1 MNKASTKSQKVLLF
15 SDIHGNLPALE
26 AVFDDVRSEP
36 IDDVWNLGDI
46 TGYVPFPVRV
56 VELLDRRQVVSIIG
70 NYDRKVLAFKDCQD
84 QWKKDKRSD
93 KYAAFEWNHKQL
105 SAAGRRFLES
115 LPESFHVRMRG
126 LDFTLVHT
134 GEDADGTAITP
145 ETPAEYLAN
154 LARAHDTDVL
164 LFGHSHIPMV
174 RRVESKVFINPGS
187 VGVPN
192 NGDLR
197 ASYAILTV
205 TDGQVEAHL
214 RHVEY
219 DIARVIRAMRAVDRS
234 QALIDLFREPRN
246 APSPPKT
253 VPAPS
258 EKVLLDQVL
267 ALAARCHYEREHTE
281 QVTRLALG
289 IFDGLAELHGMG
301 QRRRFQLH
309 CGALLHDIGWLEGQ
323 KGHHKTALRLI
334 VQEPGLHFDQT
345 ERFIIGLIARY
356 HRKALPKPTHRYM
369 GDLAGEDRD
378 AVEKLAA
385 ILRIADG
392 LDRTHTN
399 AISETDCR
407 FDQKTITIQGRAQGP
422 ATAEIEAA
430 ADKAELM
437 RRAFGR
443 EVTIG
448 PFGQGDDPAAKAAN
462 A

>member
-289 IFDGLAELHGMG
+289 IFDGL
-301 QRRRFQLH
+301 
-309 CGALLHDIGWLEGQ
+309 
-323 KGHHKTALRLI
+323 
-334 VQEPGLHFDQT
+334 
-345 ERFIIGLIARY
+345 
-356 HRKALPKPTHRYM
+356 
-369 GDLAGEDRD
+369 
-378 AVEKLAA
+378 
-385 ILRIADG
+385 
-392 LDRTHTN
+392 
-399 AISETDCR
+399 
-407 FDQKTITIQGRAQGP
+407 
-422 ATAEIEAA
+422 
-430 ADKAELM
+430 
-437 RRAFGR
+437 
-443 EVTIG
+443 
-448 PFGQGDDPAAKAAN
+448 
-462 A
+462 